1 MSIIFDIRNLKN
13 PQDLQNKRADFFK
26 TLRLQAKLNKDYED
40 SMIARQQIQK
50 LGIAP
55 MVDIPQNAEA
65 ERTEVMLQYDMAIKH
80 LTTIMNEAQAVNAV
94 GRLTD
99 EEVFQVNAKWTQ
111 IQPTLMTKRAIM
123 SGQFFVMYF
132 RRYMDYLQREGG
144 DQGVEIPL
152 LDTTIHQLPQD
163 VRSLWMEFSKGN
175 IDSQTGKPWELETL
189 IAITANTLARTVQD
203 VGSEIQNR
211 MANLSRYAPA
221 RVAATRFFNP
231 KPSADGK
238 KAERGTE
245 TFRAK
250 DIMGTNSSETFA
262 TTAQV
267 QAADAENMEV
277 SGLRRGRITDRARF
291 AARTGMVGPSVLGTR
306 LVGQAEQMNN
316 ELQTQRQRTQGRFR
330 RVISPIPNVIPLDDP
345 IIIDAPPPPF
355 PVRRGQI
362 TDRARFAA
370 RTGMVGPSVL
380 DKRAAE
386 DEETM
391 TKKAKSNA
399 ARQGRI
405 TDKGRFAAR
414 TGMVGPSVLD
424 KRAAEDDDTMTKR
437 SRVQDFRAL
446 GRRPRQDTAEPAF
459 QPRQK
464 YQKTGLT
471 VDQQRRADTAQA
483 ERAAVVAA
491 ERSRNIRMARAA
503 AARPTLTIAQAREE
517 QARRI
522 RNDIRTRR
530 ARFGVGDFEMGAAPP
545 PAPAA
550 PRRAPRARR
559 ARAPAVP
566 VRNRPMV
573 VAAMAAEKQRIADA
587 IMERTGL
594 PPKGGNGME
603 EDGLDVIAGE
613 GVNGTYGARGLILHP
628 RPGRGIKIGR
638 GLPPNEERPYTK
650 HVRHAQFGKYI
661 IHLPSLDKMT
671 VNIKYPSALN
681 IADIPNR
688 QVSGKFVKMIYNML
702 ETDMLDK
709 GMFNALDEDEQSF
722 FYYLARRCDVDIGM
736 TGNGMM
742 TEKDKKDMERFEL
755 VRGQVIAGNNSPELL
770 KELKQYLLKFLAEK
784 RITRA
789 IGNQILYEIAILS

>member
-40 SMIARQQIQK
+40 SMIARQQIEK

-55 MVDIPQNAEA
+55 MVDIPQNTEA

-245 TFRAK
+245 VFRAK

-291 AARTGMVGPSVLGTR
+291 AARTGLVGPSVLGTR

-370 RTGMVGPSVL
+370 RTGVVAPSVL
-380 DKRAAE
+380 GRRGAE
-386 DEETM
+386 DEDDAA

-459 QPRQK
+459 QPGRK

-471 VDQQRRADTAQA
+471 VEQQRRADTAQA

-491 ERSRNIRMARAA
+491 ERSRNIRMARSA

-522 RNDIRTRR
+522 RNDIRARR
-530 ARFGVGDFEMGAAPP
+530 ARFGVGDFEMGAAPKATP
-545 PAPAA
+545 K
-550 PRRAPRARR
+550 PR
-559 ARAPAVP
+559 PAVAKAQAQE
-566 VRNRPMV
+566 R
-573 VAAMAAEKQRIADA
+573 KRIAAA
-587 IMERTGL
+587 IAKRTGG
-594 PPKGGNGME
+594 KGMLSDDDE

-613 GVNGTYGARGLILHP
+613 GVNGTYGARGRILHP

-638 GLPPNEERPYTK
+638 GIAPNEERPYTK